1 MTPKSVQTLLKEKRV
16 SQVPKGKVI
25 SASPEISIQKAIEI
39 MQEERHG
46 YIALV
51 KNKKVVGIFTETDVS
66 RQILGEAIDLN
77 TPVSQVMAHNPIT
90 ILEND
95 CVGKA
100 IALMGENRVY
110 HLPVVDAEGRL
121 EEVLSVRALIRFL
134 AEFYPTEVYNLPP
147 DPDQV
152 MKTAEGG

>member
-1 MTPKSVQTLLKEKRV
+1 MTPKSVQTLLKEKKV

-39 MQEERHG
+39 MQQERHG

-66 RQILGEAIDLN
+66 RQILGESIDLN

-90 ILEND
+90 ILEDD

>member
-1 MTPKSVQTLLKEKRV
+1 MTPKSVQTLLKEKKV
-16 SQVPKGKVI
+16 SQVPKGKVV

-39 MQEERHG
+39 MQQERHG

-66 RQILGEAIDLN
+66 RQILGESIDLN

-90 ILEND
+90 ILEDD